1 MKKLTDESIDNYHL
15 ELWDAA
21 RGRHGKTSSV
31 PSSEASHIGELV
43 RGAYVLQTWQS
54 RGEQGSPVRFL
65 AEYSVTR
72 EAVEVIVPKFIGSQI
87 QIQTITE
94 AKPMKRADK
103 WKILEDWAKT
113 NTYQEVSTEKVME
126 ISGFSYPTV
135 LNYIKTSPYFRKI
148 QRGQWEVRDP
158 KADRE
163 HEKNL

>member
-1 MKKLTDESIDNYHL
+1 MTKSSGVIETLV
-15 ELWDAA
+15 A
-21 RGRHGKTSSV
+21 GFVGKQ
-31 PSSEASHIGELV
+31 A
-43 RGAYVLQTWQS
+43 
-54 RGEQGSPVRFL
+54 L
-65 AEYSVTR
+65 AEVKESAPV
-72 EAVEVIVPKFIGSQI
+72 
-87 QIQTITE
+87 
-94 AKPMKRADK
+94 KRADK

>member
-1 MKKLTDESIDNYHL
+1 MKKLTDELIDTYHL

-21 RGRHGKTSSV
+21 KGRHGSASSV
-31 PSSEASHIGELV
+31 PGSESSHIGELV
-43 RGAYVLQTWQS
+43 RGAYVLQVWQA

-65 AEYSVTR
+65 AEYSVNR
-72 EAVEVIVPKFIGSQI
+72 EAVEVIVPKFIGGQV
-87 QIQTITE
+87 QIQTVKE

-103 WKILEDWAKT
+103 WKILEDWAKI